1 MRKICLFY
9 SQNKYDYQTWQI
21 RFWRKKRDAQR
32 LMGFFFLDADWLRRQ
47 TPITWKPVDSYQ
59 QLLSKVEVNSGEY
72 LLSLEEAR

>member
-1 MRKICLFY
+1 MADPFLE
-9 SQNKYDYQTWQI
+9 
-21 RFWRKKRDAQR
+21 KKTRCAKAY
-32 LMGFFFLDADWLRRQ
+32 GFFFLDADWLRRQ